1 LAATTPAR
9 QQSPTALTAPRIW
22 SGARAIVVA
31 REEKKIPA
39 QKLVEEMARKHQT
52 ELQSANSSA
61 AMARLVG
68 TATKLTHTLELSPT
82 LQLLICDGGSSRIHQ
97 RKVLFCKKKKKWP
110 GL

>member
-1 LAATTPAR
+1 
-9 QQSPTALTAPRIW
+9 
-22 SGARAIVVA
+22 
-31 REEKKIPA
+31 
-39 QKLVEEMARKHQT
+39 VEEMARKHQT

-61 AMARLVG
+61 AMPRLIG

-97 RKVLFCKKKKKWP
+97 RKVLFYKKKKKWP